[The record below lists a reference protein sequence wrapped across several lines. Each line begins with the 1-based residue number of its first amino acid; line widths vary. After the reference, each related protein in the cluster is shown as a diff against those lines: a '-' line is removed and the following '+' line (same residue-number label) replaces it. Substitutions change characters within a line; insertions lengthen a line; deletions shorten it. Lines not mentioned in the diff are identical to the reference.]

1 MKENNNVKMVTKFL
15 AVAALFF
22 YTLCWFIHQPSEL
35 IWYVG
40 VGLPWISLLIGLP
53 LSFAFNKELSWTY
66 CYIAAT
72 LFYVIF
78 VSVKTFSLY
87 TQIPYF
93 AACTTFIASV
103 YYERLQNKYE
113 EENKK
118 ATILKEKCNTQ
129 SYHIKSLQAE
139 QTEVKKRLSD
149 IVSEQSKYDDYTDE
163 VIVLARS
170 RVLSKFCRELLK
182 NISEYQKM
190 DKELYS

>member
-1 MKENNNVKMVTKFL
+1 MMIIKFL
-15 AVAALFF
+15 SFSALFF
-22 YTLCWFIHQPSEL
+22 YVLCWFSDQQSKTL
-35 IWYVG
+35 WYLG
-40 VGLPWISLLIGLP
+40 IALPWLSLIMSIFIYLFVKSEKDNTGTYWAYTYITITIIYVVVLAIISGNIWHQVP
-53 LSFAFNKELSWTY
+53 H
-66 CYIAAT
+66 I
-72 LFYVIF
+72 
-78 VSVKTFSLY
+78 
-87 TQIPYF
+87 

-103 YYERLQNKYE
+103 CFERLQNKYE

-170 RVLSKFCRELLK
+170 KVMSKFCRELLK
-182 NISEYQKM
+182 DISEYQKM